1 MENRSDGYMESR
13 QVVYQVLLTQIQF
26 GIYRYRDALPTIIEA
41 SKWFL
46 VSIETVCS
54 AYRRLKEEGY
64 ISLSTNVGA
73 RVQVQYSESE
83 MEEFIQKF
91 FACRKSILLNL
102 SKCMQPLFGNAQWMG
117 LKNAEPETLCR
128 IEEIAQGH
136 LLAPYAAL
144 QHVSYKYAA
153 LGNEL
158 LMRIV
163 WQIFMFYQAPFFSLS
178 DNLQYVNSLKGY
190 VPEVVRLCRTEDWQ
204 GLRMH
209 MDNLQYQVFRAL
221 EQFYQDRVTASPSG
235 QEIGF
240 LWNTYKKPS
249 QLCYSLAWEFLV
261 EISKGVYPVGSRL
274 PTQKELTRMKNVS
287 TITLRRALDVLRC
300 IGVVRLERGTRPQ
313 VLSPTECAE
322 NCNFTK
328 PSVRGRLMDFAQ
340 SLQLFALSCK
350 ETSMLTLQTMN
361 TEAAGQW
368 NRQWRALKDYGAYVS
383 LIYVSLHLVAE
394 FSPYQ
399 VIQNVYFEL
408 LKQLWWGYPLS
419 GLHGDAAEANA
430 LYAPYY
436 EYMTECLQHSDAARF
451 SAKLEE
457 LLLYELRFA
466 VEHLV
471 QMGVEEAGRILI
483 PEKS

>member
-1 MENRSDGYMESR
+1 MGNHSDGYMESR

-26 GIYRYRDALPTIIEA
+26 GIYRYQDALPTIMEA

-46 VSIETVCS
+46 VSIDTVCP

-73 RVQVQYSESE
+73 KVQVQYSEKE
-83 MEEFIQKF
+83 MEEFIQTF
-91 FACRKSILLNL
+91 FACRKNMLLNL
-102 SKCMQPLFGNAQWMG
+102 SKCMQPLFGNAQWTG
-117 LKNAEPETLCR
+117 LKNAPPETLCR
-128 IEEIAQGH
+128 IEEVARGD
-136 LLAPYAAL
+136 LLASYAAL
-144 QHVSYKYAA
+144 QYVSYKYAA

-163 WQIFMFYQAPFFSLS
+163 WQIFMFLQAPFFSLS
-178 DNLQYVNSLKGY
+178 DNLQYFSSLEGY
-190 VPEVVRLCRTEDWQ
+190 VPEIVRLCRAEDWQ
-204 GLRMH
+204 GLRVH
-209 MDNLQYQVFRAL
+209 MDNLQHQVSRAL
-221 EQFYQDRVTASPSG
+221 EQFYQTRITASSPK
-235 QEIGF
+235 QQIGF
-240 LWNTYKKPS
+240 LLNTYKKPS
-249 QLCYSLAWEFLV
+249 QLCYSLAWEILV

-274 PTQKELTRMKNVS
+274 PTQKELTEMKNVS

-350 ETSMLTLQTMN
+350 EISMLTLQTMDA
-361 TEAAGQW
+361 EAAGQW
-368 NRQWRALKDYGAYVS
+368 NRQWQALRDHGAYVS
-383 LIYVSLHLVAE
+383 LVYVSLHLVAE

-399 VIQNVYFEL
+399 VIRDVYFEL
-408 LKQLWWGYPLS
+408 SKQLWWGYPLR
-419 GLHGDAAEANA
+419 GLHGNAAAVNA

-436 EYMTECLQHSDAARF
+436 EYMTQCLQHSDAARF

-457 LLLYELRFA
+457 LLLYEVRFA